1 MLVFSAERV
10 LACLAGLGPESHGG
24 KASNNEAIILFPLK
38 SSGRIPSGGI
48 PNRRFQESPSLHH
61 HEAVR
66 REDVLGEGQTLRE
79 TWKQPQ
85 YMESHCRSGIKDPI
99 LSQL

>member
-48 PNRRFQESPSLHH
+48 PNRRFQ
-61 HEAVR
+61 
-66 REDVLGEGQTLRE
+66 
-79 TWKQPQ
+79 
-85 YMESHCRSGIKDPI
+85 
-99 LSQL
+99 